1 MLTPCELR
9 QPSLRPVR
17 NVLRL
22 ISAVALVMSAC
33 ASPVTPST
41 PDVTGAWAET
51 FTIPGASLV
60 LTLDS
65 AGDGRGTYAI
75 EAGRSG
81 VVQVKGS
88 VVRSSTTLVI
98 TYDYGLVET
107 FVGVLTDANHLVA
120 VTFTRR

>member
-1 MLTPCELR
+1 
-9 QPSLRPVR
+9 
-17 NVLRL
+17 
-22 ISAVALVMSAC
+22 MSAC

-60 LTLDS
+60 LALDS

-88 VVRSSTTLVI
+88 VVQSSTTLVI

-107 FVGVLTDANHLVA
+107 FVGVLTDANHLVGTFAGDSTA